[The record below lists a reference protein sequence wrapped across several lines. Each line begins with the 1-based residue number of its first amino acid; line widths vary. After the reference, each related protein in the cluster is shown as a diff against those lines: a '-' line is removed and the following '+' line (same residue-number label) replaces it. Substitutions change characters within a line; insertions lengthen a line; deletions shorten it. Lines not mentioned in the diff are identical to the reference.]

1 MITLAAGARAARL
14 SLRRFS
20 LGDVTESSRSTA
32 ASSPRTPSRGTAASS
47 PRTPSRGTAALIVEC
62 LENEGVT
69 HVFGI
74 PGEENIRLVDAI
86 ARSSIRYVLARH
98 EQGASFM
105 AEVYGRLTGRAGVC
119 SATLG
124 PGAINLLLGTAD
136 ATTNSTPLIALSA
149 QVGMNR
155 SFKESHQGVDLVPMF
170 APVTK
175 WSALVATP
183 GAVPEM
189 IRKAFKLAQT
199 ERPGAVYLA
208 IPEDVEQAEAQG
220 EPLRVNV
227 PRPDEPSPGQVE
239 RAAALLRAARSP
251 IVLAGHGAAR
261 AGAGPALR
269 RFAETLGVPVA
280 TTFHGKGVF
289 PDDHP
294 LALGAVGF
302 MRHNYVNF
310 GFDRADLIIAVGYEL
325 QEFDPARINPR
336 GDTRII
342 HLHRFPA
349 EVDAHYDVA
358 VGLHSDIGRSLDAL
372 AEAVTPRVK
381 ETAAAPG
388 GAKPSGNRIRAL
400 LAAELARGQR
410 DDRFPL
416 APARIVAD
424 TRTALRREDIVLVD
438 TGALKMWMAR
448 LYPTY
453 EPSTCLISNG
463 LSTMAWTVPGAI
475 GAKIARPDRRV
486 LVATGDG
493 AFLMNSQEIETALRL
508 GLAFVVL
515 IWVDDAY
522 GLISWKMDLE
532 IGRNVD
538 TRFANPDFVTYAESF
553 GATGYR
559 ITSAGELLPALR
571 AALAANTVSVIA
583 CPVDY
588 AANLE
593 LIESLGDLDESL
605 S

>member
-1 MITLAAGARAARL
+1 MP
-14 SLRRFS
+14 
-20 LGDVTESSRSTA
+20 EQSRSTA
-32 ASSPRTPSRGTAASS
+32 E
-47 PRTPSRGTAALIVEC
+47 LIVEC

-74 PGEENIRLVDAI
+74 PGEENIRLIEALSK
-86 ARSSIRYVLARH
+86 SSIDYVLTRH

-105 AEVYGRLTGRAGVC
+105 AETYGRLTGKAGVC

-136 ATTNSTPLIALSA
+136 ATTNSTPLVALSA
-149 QVGMNR
+149 QVGMDR
-155 SFKESHQGVDLVPMF
+155 SYKESHQSVDLVSMF

-175 WSALVATP
+175 WSALMATP
-183 GAVPEM
+183 GAAPEM

-208 IPEDVEQAEAQG
+208 VPEDVEEASAPSG
-220 EPLRVNV
+220 LAPLRVNV
-227 PRPDEPSPGQVE
+227 PRADDPSAEQVS
-239 RAAALLRAARSP
+239 RAAQILREARNP

-261 AGAGPALR
+261 ADASPALI
-269 RFAETLGVPVA
+269 RFAQALNIPVA

-294 LALGAVGF
+294 LALGSVGF
-302 MRHNYVNF
+302 MRHDYVNF
-310 GFDRADLIIAVGYEL
+310 GFDRADVIVAVGYEL
-325 QEFDPARINPR
+325 QEFNPVRINPD
-336 GDTRII
+336 GITKII
-342 HLHRFPA
+342 HVHRFPA

-358 VGLHSDIGRSLDAL
+358 VGLTADISHSLDAL
-372 AEAVTPRVK
+372 AAAVWRKAP
-381 ETAAAPG
+381 AAG
-388 GAKPSGNRIRAL
+388 GERIREL
-400 LAAELARGQR
+400 LAEELARGQR
-410 DDRFPL
+410 DDRYPL

-424 TRTALRREDIVLVD
+424 TRAALGREDIVLVD

-453 EPSTCLISNG
+453 APNTCLISNG

-475 GAKIARPDRRV
+475 GAKIARPDAKV

-493 AFLMNSQEIETALRL
+493 SFLMNSQEIETALRRRL
-508 GLAFVVL
+508 PIVIL

-532 IGRNVD
+532 IGHNVD
-538 TRFANPDFVTYAESF
+538 TRFGNPDFVAYAESF
-553 GATGYR
+553 GAKGYR
-559 ITSAGELLPALR
+559 ISSADELLPTLR
-571 AALAANTVSVIA
+571 TALADDTVSVIA

-588 AANLE
+588 SANTE
-593 LIESLGDLDESL
+593 LIRSLGGLDESL

>member
-1 MITLAAGARAARL
+1 MAAPG
-14 SLRRFS
+14 SPQ
-20 LGDVTESSRSTA
+20 TA
-32 ASSPRTPSRGTAASS
+32 AE
-47 PRTPSRGTAALIVEC
+47 LIVQC

-74 PGEENIRLVDAI
+74 PGEENIRLVEAI
-86 ARSSIRYVLARH
+86 SRSKIRYVLARH

-105 AEVYGRLTGRAGVC
+105 AETYGRLTGRAGVC

-136 ATTNSTPLIALSA
+136 ATTNSTPLVALSA

-170 APVTK
+170 GPVTK
-175 WSALVATP
+175 WASLVATP

-208 IPEDVEQAEAQG
+208 VPEDVEQAGVPGDAV
-220 EPLRVNV
+220 PLPLNV
-227 PRPDEPSPGQVE
+227 PRPDEPSPGQVA
-239 RAAALLRAARSP
+239 RAAAIIRAARNP

-261 AGAGPALR
+261 AGAGDALR
-269 RFAETLGVPVA
+269 RFAEALGVPVA

-302 MRHNYVNF
+302 MRRDYVNF
-310 GFDRADLIIAVGYEL
+310 GFDRADVIIAVGYEL
-325 QEFDPARINPR
+325 QEFDPVRINPR
-336 GDTRII
+336 GDAKII
-342 HLHRFPA
+342 HIHRFPA

-358 VGLHSDIGRSLDAL
+358 VGLHSDAGRTLDAL
-372 AEAVTPRVK
+372 AGAVGQRFG
-381 ETAAAPG
+381 ERPG
-388 GAKPSGNRIRAL
+388 GERIRAL
-400 LAAELARGQR
+400 LAGELDRGKG

-424 TRTALRREDIVLVD
+424 VREALDREDIVLVD

-453 EPSTCLISNG
+453 QPNTCLISNG

-475 GAKIARPDRRV
+475 GAKIACPECRV

-508 GLAFVVL
+508 GLAFVIL

-532 IGRNVD
+532 IGHDVD
-538 TRFANPDFVTYAESF
+538 TTFGNPDFVAYAESF
-553 GATGYR
+553 GAKGYR
-559 ITSAGELLPALR
+559 IRSADELLPTLR
-571 AALAANTVSVIA
+571 AALADDTVSVIA

-588 AANLE
+588 SANLD
-593 LIESLGDLDESL
+593 LIESLGELDESL

>member
-1 MITLAAGARAARL
+1 
-14 SLRRFS
+14 
-20 LGDVTESSRSTA
+20 VTESSRSTA
-32 ASSPRTPSRGTAASS
+32 S
-47 PRTPSRGTAALIVEC
+47 LLVQC

-86 ARSSIRYVLARH
+86 SRSSIRYVLARH

-269 RFAETLGVPVA
+269 RFAETLDVPVA

-302 MRHNYVNF
+302 MRHDYVNF

-325 QEFDPARINPR
+325 QEFDPARINPD

-372 AEAVTPRVK
+372 AEAVTPRVP
-381 ETAAAPG
+381 EAGAAPG

-424 TRTALRREDIVLVD
+424 TRAALRREDIVLVD

-453 EPSTCLISNG
+453 EPNTCLISNG

-538 TRFANPDFVTYAESF
+538 TTFGNPDFVAYAESF

-571 AALAANTVSVIA
+571 AALAAGTVSVIA

>member
-1 MITLAAGARAARL
+1 MT
-14 SLRRFS
+14 
-20 LGDVTESSRSTA
+20 D
-32 ASSPRTPSRGTAASS
+32 SPAI
-47 PRTPSRGTAALIVEC
+47 TAALIVSC

-86 ARSSIRYVLARH
+86 SRSSIRYVLARH

-155 SFKESHQGVDLVPMF
+155 SFKESHQGVDLVSMF

-175 WSALVATP
+175 WSGLVATP

-208 IPEDVEQAEAQG
+208 IPEDVEQAPAQG
-220 EPLRVNV
+220 EPLPVNV
-227 PRPDEPSPGQVE
+227 PRPDEPSRGQVE
-239 RAAALLRAARSP
+239 RAAALLRAAACP

-269 RFAETLGVPVA
+269 RFAEMLGIPVA

-302 MRHNYVNF
+302 MRHDYVNF
-310 GFDRADLIIAVGYEL
+310 GFDRADLIVAVGYEL
-325 QEFDPARINPR
+325 QEFDPARINPD
-336 GDTRII
+336 GDTKII

-372 AEAVTPRVK
+372 AEAVGPRP
-381 ETAAAPG
+381 A
-388 GAKPSGNRIRAL
+388 GAVGQVRAL

-424 TRTALRREDIVLVD
+424 TRAALRREDIVLVD

-453 EPSTCLISNG
+453 EPNTCLISNG

-508 GLAFVVL
+508 GLAFVIL

-538 TRFANPDFVTYAESF
+538 TRFGNPDFVAYAESF

-559 ITSAGELLPALR
+559 ITSADGLLPALQ
-571 AALAANTVSVIA
+571 AALAADTVSVIA